1 MTPPA
6 VPTPGGNAAVRGVG
20 YRLVGIVHARD
31 TERLAPLAPELQFVT
46 FREVAVAARA
56 VSGRPPTDDAAYLA
70 HHRDV
75 ALLARAATVVPA
87 PPCTQFKSPG
97 AVSQW
102 LELHASALEEA
113 LAHVEGRVMARVTA
127 CRDLEGAS
135 SDPAV
140 LPPSAAAAE
149 SFRVL
154 RRHAV
159 AAVAVSG
166 GPAGDGTTIATEA
179 FLVDRVQWDA
189 FAAEVLAEDER
200 SPGLSLRLTGP
211 WPPYDFVRLQ
221 FTA

>member
-1 MTPPA
+1 MTPA
-6 VPTPGGNAAVRGVG
+6 PTPGSAAAIRAKAEL
-20 YRLVGIVHARD
+20 RLVAIVHARD
-31 TERLAPLAPELQFVT
+31 VDGLAGANPELQFVA
-46 FREVAVAARA
+46 FRDVAAAVRA
-56 VSGRPPTDDAAYLA
+56 GAGRPATDEPALLA

-75 ALLARAATVVPA
+75 AALARTATSVVPA
-87 PPCTQFKSPG
+87 PPATQFRNPAALG
-97 AVSQW
+97 QW
-102 LELHASALEEA
+102 LELHASALDEA
-113 LAHVEGRVMARVTA
+113 LAHVEGRAMARVTA

-159 AAVAVSG
+159 AAVPVAG
-166 GPAGDGTTIATEA
+166 GAAGDGTTIATEA

-189 FAAEVLAEDER
+189 FAAEVVAEDER
-200 SPGLSLRLTGP
+200 SPGLLLRLTGP

>member
-1 MTPPA
+1 MTPT
-6 VPTPGGNAAVRGVG
+6 PTPGTAAAIRARAEL
-20 YRLVGIVHARD
+20 RLVGVVHARD
-31 TERLAPLAPELQFVT
+31 VDAIAAVHPEWQCLA
-46 FREVAVAARA
+46 FRDVAVVARPGP
-56 VSGRPPTDDAAYLA
+56 GRPGTDEPALLA

-75 ALLARAATVVPA
+75 TALARTVGSLVPA
-87 PPCTQFKSPG
+87 PPATQFRSPG
-97 AVSQW
+97 AVTQW
-102 LELHASALEEA
+102 LELHASALAEA

-127 CRDLEGAS
+127 CRDLAGAS

-159 AAVAVSG
+159 AAVPVAG
-166 GPAGDGTTIATEA
+166 GAAGDGTTIATEA

-189 FAAEVLAEDER
+189 FAAEVAAEDER
-200 SPGLSLRLTGP
+200 SPGLLLRLTGP

>member
-1 MTPPA
+1 MPPL
-6 VPTPGGNAAVRGVG
+6 PTPGGTASVRGAG
-20 YRLVGIVHARD
+20 LRLVGVVHARD
-31 TERLAPLAPELQFVT
+31 TERLAALDPELQAVA
-46 FREVAVAARA
+46 FRDVAVVARTA
-56 VSGRPPTDDAAYLA
+56 TGRPAADEAASLA

-75 ALLARAATVVPA
+75 ALLARLTTVVPA
-87 PPCTQFKSPG
+87 PPATQFRSAG
-97 AVSQW
+97 AVRQW

-127 CRDLEGAS
+127 CRDLENAS
-135 SDPAV
+135 SDPDV

-159 AAVAVSG
+159 AAVAIAG
-166 GPAGDGTTIATEA
+166 GTAGDGTTIATEA

-189 FAAEVLAEDER
+189 FATEVVAEDER
-200 SPGLSLRLTGP
+200 SPGLALRLTGP